1 MNKQRQNKLKQI
13 LLELLL
19 IVGFALVLSVYLA
32 AAESVIV
39 ILLVEGAANIFKSIK
54 VVEFLPIFR
63 ILLIPNFIVLH
74 IELARM
80 FREQGLKEYNNEEE

>member
-19 IVGFALVLSVYLA
+19 IVGFALALSVYLA
-32 AAESVIV
+32 AAESIIV
-39 ILLVEGAANIFKSIK
+39 ILLVGGAANIFKSIK
-54 VVEFLPIFR
+54 VVEFLPIFKT
-63 ILLIPNFIVLH
+63 LLIPNFIVLH
-74 IELARM
+74 IEFARM